1 MATRQLCHQYILNP
15 SNPDAIEVTH
25 LCNTQQELPFPA
37 EVKTPSTS
45 SFLANGNGITS
56 ITTNKENSLWTG
68 LSRGR
73 KLKQHILFQLQLL
86 SGDKISINL
95 KFHEWLLPR
104 KTQNTGINLS
114 LNFILRTSHINSIII
129 FTRIHVN

>member
-15 SNPDAIEVTH
+15 SNPDATEVTH

-56 ITTNKENSLWTG
+56 ITTNKENSLWPG

-73 KLKQHILFQLQLL
+73 KLKQQILFQLQFL
-86 SGDKISINL
+86 SGDKISINQN
-95 KFHEWLLPR
+95 FQPR
-104 KTQNTGINLS
+104 KGTFLSRLGVLPSISHQENVPRGFLTGQS
-114 LNFILRTSHINSIII
+114 
-129 FTRIHVN
+129 